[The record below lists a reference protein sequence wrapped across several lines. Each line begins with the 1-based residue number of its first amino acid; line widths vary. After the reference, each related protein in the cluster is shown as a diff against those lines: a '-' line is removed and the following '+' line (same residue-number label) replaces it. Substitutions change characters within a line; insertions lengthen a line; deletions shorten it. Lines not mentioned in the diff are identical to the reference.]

1 MSFKVTPQSIPDV
14 LLIEHREFADDRGA
28 FAETFRANAFA
39 EIGLPEFVQDNQS
52 RSAKGVVR
60 GLHFQ
65 NNPHAIG
72 KLVRCIS
79 GSIFDVAVDLRRASP
94 TYGKWTG
101 ITLSASNSLMFYVP
115 EGFAHGFMALEDTTI
130 VAYKQTGYWNQ
141 ETERSLLWNDPA
153 IAIAWPDLTPRL
165 SPKDEIALV
174 LSQLD
179 HNF

>member
-28 FAETFRANAFA
+28 FSETFRANAFA
-39 EIGLPEFVQDNQS
+39 GIGLPEFVQDNQS

-65 NNPHAIG
+65 NNPYAIG

-79 GSIFDVAVDLRRASP
+79 GSIFDVAVDLRKASP

-101 ITLSASNSLMFYVP
+101 ITLSASDSLMFYVP
-115 EGFAHGFMALEDTTI
+115 EGFAHGFMALEDNTI

-153 IAIAWPDLTPRL
+153 LAIAWPDQAPRL
-165 SPKDEIALV
+165 SPKDEIAPL
-174 LSQLD
+174 LLQLD

>member
-1 MSFKVTPQSIPDV
+1 MSFKIIPQFIPEV
-14 LLIEHREFADDRGA
+14 LLIEHKEFTDDRGA
-28 FAETFRANAFA
+28 FSETFRANAFTG
-39 EIGLPEFVQDNQS
+39 IGLQDFVQDNQS

-79 GSIFDVAVDLRRASP
+79 GSIFDVAVDLRQSSP
-94 TYGKWTG
+94 TYGKWVG
-101 ITLSASNSLMFYVP
+101 ATLSESDSLMFYVP
-115 EGFAHGFMALEDTTI
+115 EGFAHGFMALDDNTI

-141 ETERSLLWNDPA
+141 ETERSLLWNDPT
-153 IAIAWPDLTPRL
+153 IAIAWPNLPPRL
-165 SPKDEIALV
+165 SAKDENAPK

-179 HNF
+179 HNL

>member
-1 MSFKVTPQSIPDV
+1 MTPQAIPEL
-14 LLIEHREFADDRGA
+14 LLIENREFADDRGA
-28 FAETFRANAFA
+28 FCETFRANAFA
-39 EIGLPEFVQDNQS
+39 EIGLPKFVQDNQS

-79 GSIFDVAVDLRRASP
+79 GSILDVAVDLRKEAA
-94 TYGKWTG
+94 TYGKWHAV
-101 ITLSASNSLMFYVP
+101 TLTAADNQMFYVP
-115 EGFAHGFMALEDTTI
+115 EGFAHGFMSLEDNTI

-141 ETERSLLWNDPA
+141 AAERALLWNDPA
-153 IAIAWPDLTPRL
+153 LAIAWPHLDPRL
-165 SPKDEIALV
+165 SPKDAVAPV
-174 LSQLD
+174 LAQLD